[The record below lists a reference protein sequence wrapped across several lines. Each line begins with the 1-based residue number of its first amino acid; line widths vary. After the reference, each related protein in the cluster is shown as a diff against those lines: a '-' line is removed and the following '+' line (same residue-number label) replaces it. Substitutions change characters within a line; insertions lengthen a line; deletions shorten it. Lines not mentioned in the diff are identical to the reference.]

1 MLPVNRH
8 HQWACPLLVRTRL
21 FVSEGCCLG
30 WGDGTFILYRE
41 DQRVAGSWVSHTLIN
56 LGQACF
62 YLGVKFQRYVI
73 FLWCTHTSAAEERTL
88 WTAVLEA
95 EENERLKPLRANMK
109 ALESGE
115 TLTPNQ
121 INGLLV
127 SAVQAQ
133 ITLLRMSR
141 VFPEAAANRRVDVTS
156 AVRHGP
162 TMELASE
169 LRLHWS
175 ALGVTDST
183 LKLFLRRAIA
193 FVGSYTRRDRE
204 QVFADTKTNFRYG
217 VEPEAKNALAAEG
230 AGKQFR
236 TV

>member
-1 MLPVNRH
+1 M
-8 HQWACPLLVRTRL
+8 
-21 FVSEGCCLG
+21 E
-30 WGDGTFILYRE
+30 
-41 DQRVAGSWVSHTLIN
+41 
-56 LGQACF
+56 
-62 YLGVKFQRYVI
+62 K
-73 FLWCTHTSAAEERTL
+73 EEREK
-88 WTAVLEA
+88 LES
-95 EENERLKPLRANMK
+95 LREGMK

-121 INGLLV
+121 INALLI
-127 SAVQAQ
+127 SAVQGQ

-141 VFPEAAANRRVDVTS
+141 VFPDPSLSRRVDLTR

-175 ALGVTDST
+175 ALGVTDFT
-183 LKLFLRRAIA
+183 LKCLLRRAIA

-204 QVFADTKTNFRYG
+204 QVFAGMKPNFRSG